1 MAKKASGFYV
11 IFACLILGLA
21 LAGCDQLKEMFQT
34 KPLSSTPKTAAS
46 SESQAPAVR
55 GTVLAK
61 VNSEVITLESFDE
74 KVKNLQALSPELK
87 LDTVDAKKSY
97 LNDLVTQE
105 LVYQEARSRGI
116 DKKQD
121 VKDAVEEFRKG
132 IMARQLLMD
141 ETKGLTVEAAEI
153 ESFYT
158 QNKSLLAPPSDI
170 RAREICVATEAAAK
184 EIMVALYQGGD
195 FAAIATEKSIAAS
208 ASKGG
213 DLGVINR
220 ETYGQEFP
228 KFLEV
233 ISTLEPGQFSQIFS
247 GPKGY
252 YIVKVEE
259 KKGGVAPQL
268 TDKLPETDMTIYDSI
283 KDLLLQQKQAQRVQE
298 LADRLRRDAKIEL
311 KEDLL
316 N

>member
-1 MAKKASGFYV
+1 MSKKATGYYL
-11 IFACLILGLA
+11 IFSCLVLGSA
-21 LAGCDQLKEMFQT
+21 LVGCDQLKEMFQT
-34 KPLSSTPKTAAS
+34 KPLSSAPKAVTPN
-46 SESQAPAVR
+46 ESQAPAVQ

-61 VNSEVITLESFDE
+61 INNEVITLESFDE

-87 LDTVDAKKSY
+87 LDTAEAKKSY

-105 LVYQEARSRGI
+105 LVYQEAKSRGI

-141 ETKGLTVEAAEI
+141 ETKGLTVEPAEI
-153 ESFYT
+153 EAFYA
-158 QNKSLLAPPSDI
+158 QNKSLLAPPPDI
-170 RAREICVATEAAAK
+170 RAREICVSTEAAAK
-184 EIMVALYQGGD
+184 EIMVTLYQGND
-195 FAAIATEKSIAAS
+195 FAAIATEKSIDAS

-213 DLGVINR
+213 DLGVVKP
-220 ETYGQEFP
+220 EDYKDFP

-233 ISTLEPGQFSQIFS
+233 VGTLEAGQFSQIFS

-259 KKGGVAPQL
+259 KKGGVPPQL
-268 TDKLPETDMTIYDSI
+268 TDKLPDTNMTIYDSI

-298 LADRLRRDAKIEL
+298 LADRLKRDAKIEL